1 MPFPKEPKRVPTSIG
16 RVGVEFAT
24 MSAADT
30 SVDAAS
36 AVSIAVLDQDGALL
50 RTRTF
55 AILDHATANQKTAL
69 YEFLKK
75 IRTKAE
81 TEILE

>member
-1 MPFPKEPKRVPTSIG
+1 MAFPKEPKRLPTSIG
-16 RVGVEFAT
+16 RVAVTFAT

-36 AVSIAVLDQDGALL
+36 AVSIDVLDQDGALL

-55 AILDHATANQKTAL
+55 PILDHATTNQKTAL
-69 YEFLKK
+69 FDFLKK